1 MWLGSLHGK
10 VCNSRPS
17 MKKIIMTAP
26 MPKKRM
32 TNDIAWL
39 YCACLH
45 YEGYSDWTVYKNGQ
59 NCDKFIEFHPKNQKI
74 KMPFWTYDDDFD
86 KGTMYI
92 RPQRIVYE

>member
-1 MWLGSLHGK
+1 
-10 VCNSRPS
+10 
-17 MKKIIMTAP
+17 MTAP

-45 YEGYSDWTVYKNGQ
+45 YEGYSDWTVYKNGH
-59 NCDKFIEFHPKNQKI
+59 NCDEFIEFHPKDLKI
-74 KMPFWTYDDDFD
+74 KMPFWTDDDFNKD
-86 KGTMYI
+86 TMYI